1 MVELIVFI
9 RIVLTKQ
16 TQKFMIK
23 QRLLR
28 LHSLWTRENSE
39 FVWAANLMRYK
50 KLSKAIYLHIRVGS
64 LPTKPKFF
72 FLNSL
77 SSNLSICTISHCTKL
92 FSGPAVIFLD
102 SPTVLDLAITFVNL
116 KGLCTALDTERYFSL
131 FTYTLFSI
139 CRWFGNILS
148 SVSLGLFKRSLG
160 TAGNALARVQ
170 RVHKPADLWDITFC
184 TRWFWGF

>member
-1 MVELIVFI
+1 MSDASAERLLAVSSPYMVELIVFI

-139 CRWFGNILS
+139 CRWFGKILS
-148 SVSLGLFKRSLG
+148 TKTTKFFRF
-160 TAGNALARVQ
+160 T
-170 RVHKPADLWDITFC
+170 W
-184 TRWFWGF
+184 